1 MTHALSAALA
11 ATAPTMSS
19 LEIHERTGKEHFNV
33 MRDIRNMLEELGF
46 SRDEIA
52 LKFEG
57 YYVASN
63 GKRNPCFN
71 LPKRECLILV
81 SGYSVPLRAAI
92 VDRWAELEAQ
102 VATPALPDFT
112 DPAAAARAWAE
123 RFEGERLALAA
134 KEQERT
140 LRIAAQAETEALKPA
155 AAVGI
160 FTNPQT
166 TRQDNVTYSE
176 LSAAKLR
183 W

>member
-1 MTHALSAALA
+1 
-11 ATAPTMSS
+11 MSS
-19 LEIHERTGKEHFNV
+19 LEIAERTGKEHFNV
-33 MRDIRNMLEELGF
+33 LIDIRKMLKALGLADLDF
-46 SRDEIA
+46 Q
-52 LKFEG
+52 
-57 YYVASN
+57 ASYTDRT
-63 GKRNPCFN
+63 GRSLPCFH
-71 LPKRECLILV
+71 LPKRECIILV
-81 SGYSVPLRAAI
+81 TGYSIPMRAAV

-102 VATPALPDFT
+102 VAAPSLPDFT

-134 KEQERT
+134 KEEERT

-155 AAVGI
+155 AAVCI

-166 TRQDNVTYSE
+166 SRHDNVAYSE